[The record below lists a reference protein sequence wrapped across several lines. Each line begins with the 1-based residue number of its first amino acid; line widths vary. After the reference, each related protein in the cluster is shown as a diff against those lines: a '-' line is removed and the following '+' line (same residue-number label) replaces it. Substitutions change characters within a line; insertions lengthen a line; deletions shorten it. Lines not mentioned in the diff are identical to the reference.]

1 MNRVRGFEVVKKY
14 EGQGL
19 TLPRRQTLASAG
31 YDIEAARDITI
42 PSIWSLNFVRI
53 FRLIRNGH
61 DLIESDFL
69 QAEEVLKPILVPT
82 GIKAYMPEDEVLI
95 LANRSSNTFKR
106 NLSLPNGI
114 GVIDSDYYNNP
125 NNEGEIFVQVL
136 NYGVRPLKI
145 KKGERIA
152 QGIFIK
158 YLKTDDDQPIE
169 SQRLSGFGSTGKKGR
184 KEWPEL
190 EPSISAGLAATSP
203 LLTWAGARTA
213 GPGTSLKKKARRS
226 ARLLLKL
233 PPAA

>member
-19 TLPRRQTLASAG
+19 ILPRRQTLASAG

-82 GIKAYMPEDEVLI
+82 GIKAYMPEDEALI

-125 NNEGEIFVQVL
+125 NNEGEIFIQVL

-169 SQRLSGFGSTGKKGR
+169 SQRLSGFGSTGKKGG
-184 KEWPEL
+184 K
-190 EPSISAGLAATSP
+190 
-203 LLTWAGARTA
+203 
-213 GPGTSLKKKARRS
+213 
-226 ARLLLKL
+226 
-233 PPAA
+233 

>member
-114 GVIDSDYYNNP
+114 GVIDSDYR
-125 NNEGEIFVQVL
+125 GEILVGLQNSGDTDFTIQ
-136 NYGVRPLKI
+136 P
-145 KKGERIA
+145 GERIA
-152 QGIFIK
+152 QLMVTPVVQAE
-158 YLKTDDDQPIE
+158 LKIVDELDDT
-169 SQRLSGFGSTGKKGR
+169 QRGAGGFGSTGK
-184 KEWPEL
+184 
-190 EPSISAGLAATSP
+190 
-203 LLTWAGARTA
+203 
-213 GPGTSLKKKARRS
+213 
-226 ARLLLKL
+226 
-233 PPAA
+233 